1 MVPLAAAE
9 IAVTRVKL
17 SVDEGFI
24 VPKLQVT
31 LPVPPTAGVV
41 QTAPGGVVS
50 ERKVVCAGTG
60 ATTVTLVAML
70 APELVTAYE
79 VVRFEPAFACCG
91 ACAAIESPGRNA
103 PNASTYASPQCPP
116 REHPAAIT
124 RTSTVSPIAIE
135 PAVPGTSTTCQPV

>member
-17 SVDEGFI
+17 RVDEGFI

-41 QTAPGGVVS
+41 HTAPGGVVS
-50 ERKVVCAGTG
+50 DTEVVCAGTG
-60 ATTVTLVAML
+60 ATTVTLFAML
-70 APELVTAYE
+70 APELVTEYE
-79 VVRFEPAFACCG
+79 VVRFEPAFACWG
-91 ACAAIESPGRNA
+91 ACAAMESPGRNA
-103 PNASTYASPQCPP
+103 PNASTSASPPCPSTEP
-116 REHPAAIT
+116 PAAIT
-124 RTSTVSPIAIE
+124 RTSTMSPIAIE